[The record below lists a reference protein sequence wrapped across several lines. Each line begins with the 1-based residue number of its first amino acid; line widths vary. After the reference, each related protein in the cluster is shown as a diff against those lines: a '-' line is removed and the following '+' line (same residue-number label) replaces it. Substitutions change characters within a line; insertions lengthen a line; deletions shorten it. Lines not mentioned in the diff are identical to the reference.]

1 LYHAF
6 AVSSERYFGDQTT
19 FSVFSTPVST
29 TKTYNRFSD
38 MADDVVNV
46 RIYQGIHFDPQTKW
60 PVDRERML
68 PSLQSFPAACVLNA
82 NPLRRFSAGRRMK

>member
-1 LYHAF
+1 MSAT
-6 AVSSERYFGDQTT
+6 TT
-19 FSVFSTPVST
+19 FSVFNTLVST

-46 RIYQGIHFDPQTKW
+46 RIYKASFSDPQTKW

-68 PSLQSFPAACVLNA
+68 PLVNFLRPAN
-82 NPLRRFSAGRRMK
+82 